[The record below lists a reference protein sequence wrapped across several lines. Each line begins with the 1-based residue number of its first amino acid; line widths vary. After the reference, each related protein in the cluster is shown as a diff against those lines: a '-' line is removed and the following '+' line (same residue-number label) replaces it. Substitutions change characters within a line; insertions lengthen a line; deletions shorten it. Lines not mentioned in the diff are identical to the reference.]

1 MDSDD
6 KNILFAV
13 FDGQN
18 DWMKISKY
26 LNKRNIKISKKIDE
40 SLEKLKRLHIIDESN
55 QVSETGNAIATILKL
70 IPDL

>member
-1 MDSDD
+1 MLYA
-6 KNILFAV
+6 I

-26 LNKRNIKISKKIDE
+26 LNKRNITTSKNIDKT
-40 SLEKLKRLHIIDESN
+40 LEKLKKLHLIDDLN
-55 QVSETGNAIATILKL
+55 QISETGSAIATILKL